1 MPVALGFG
9 GVLYAVVGAV
19 GGLGMVAFSIRVLNN
34 RTGEAEKKAAMG
46 MFGFS
51 ILYLFALFS
60 ALLAEQSLGLFR
72 AVVA

>member
-1 MPVALGFG
+1 
-9 GVLYAVVGAV
+9 
-19 GGLGMVAFSIRVLNN
+19 
-34 RTGEAEKKAAMG
+34 

-60 ALLAEQSLGLFR
+60 ALLAEQSLGLVR

>member
-1 MPVALGFG
+1 VIGT
-9 GVLYAVVGAV
+9 V
-19 GGLGMVAFSIRVLNN
+19 GGIGMVALSVRVLRN
-34 RTGEAEKKAAMG
+34 RTGEAEKRAAMG
-46 MFGFS
+46 LFGFS